1 MDNIGE
7 RKATD
12 ISGLYLGI
20 SLDSFGKILKITM
33 LAPISDQLIRISWIW
48 TLELVLKKILAL
60 MIQKCV

>member
-20 SLDSFGKILKITM
+20 SLDSFGKILETTM
-33 LAPISDQLIRISWIW
+33 LAPISDQLIRISGIW
-48 TLELVLKKILAL
+48 TLELILEKLLAL
-60 MIQKCV
+60 MIQKCM